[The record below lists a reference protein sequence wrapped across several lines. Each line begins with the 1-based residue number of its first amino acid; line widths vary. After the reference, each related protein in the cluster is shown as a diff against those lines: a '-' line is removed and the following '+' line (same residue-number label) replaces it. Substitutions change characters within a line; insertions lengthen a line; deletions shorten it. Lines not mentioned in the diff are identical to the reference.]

1 MENTN
6 LTLTADELPAWDQSL
21 PRDAERLKLPLGN
34 SHHPGSKM
42 IPTIISGVR
51 Q

>member
-21 PRDAERLKLPLGN
+21 PRDAERLKLPLRN